1 MFLNKVCQE
10 GHRIT
15 RWYSQP
21 TLNRGV
27 LSGDFL
33 ISATTVLSGNNFR
46 KMKLWADML
55 QLKCQSASK
64 FFRIQRTYLVPSV
77 DRYLET
83 HQRDLF
89 QSLCGKDVV
98 KLEFHL
104 SYNVHFSGD
113 GRNDSPGHSAQY
125 FSYSVMDNETK
136 KVIMVKTVDRRETD
150 RESVTI
156 KKVPL
161 KACLEDL
168 LQNQVNITELI
179 TDGHLG
185 IAAMM
190 KTDYSSPLKI
200 NHSHDFWHVAKNL
213 GKNLSKIVL
222 KTEHSVFRPWCNNIA
237 NHFWHCCK
245 VAETVKEFVKNC

>member
-1 MFLNKVCQE
+1 MKVSNCQICGSKDIQMQESFNGSAAIIEWVCQE

-33 ISATTVLSGNNFR
+33 ISATTVLSGNNFG

-55 QLKCQSASK
+55 QLKFPSASK
-64 FFRIQRTYLVPSV
+64 FFRIQWTYLVPSV
-77 DRYLET
+77 DRYWET
-83 HQRDLF
+83 HLQDLF
-89 QSLCGKDVV
+89 QSLRGKDVV
-98 KLEFHL
+98 IL
-104 SYNVHFSGD
+104 GD

-125 FSYSVMDNETK
+125 CSYSVMDNETK
-136 KVIMVKTVDRRETD
+136 KVIMLKTVDKRETA
-150 RESVTI
+150 RKSVAME
-156 KKVPL
+156 KVAL

-168 LQNQVNITELI
+168 LQNQVNITKLV

-190 KTDYSSPLKI
+190 RTDYSTLPKI
-200 NHSHDFWHVAKNL
+200 KHSHDIWHVAKNL
-213 GKNLSKIVL
+213 GKNYL
-222 KTEHSVFRPWCNNIA
+222 R
-237 NHFWHCCK
+237 
-245 VAETVKEFVKNC
+245 